1 MKVRLNLA
9 TKALETHRRF
19 LAASGVIGVVAG
31 IFFSALGWHVYS
43 VRKADEALRVK
54 AEQIRQEMIGLEQQR
69 RDLEHFFA
77 QPDNARLHERSAF
90 LNTLIDEQSLN
101 WTQMFMD
108 LEKILPPGVRV
119 VSIEPAH
126 EKGRVKVKLTV
137 GAASDEAKLKFLH
150 ALEGSGAF
158 TQVEL
163 ISQRINTSPVPGAD
177 HTEVELTA
185 VYSRT

>member
-54 AEQIRQEMIGLEQQR
+54 AEQIRQEMIGLEHQR

-108 LEKILPPGVRV
+108 LEKILPAGVRV
-119 VSIEPAH
+119 VSIQPRL
-126 EKGRVKVKLTV
+126 EKGHVEVKLTI
-137 GAASDEAKLKFLH
+137 GATNDEAKLKFIH
-150 ALEGSGAF
+150 ALEQSGSF
-158 TQVEL
+158 SHVQLVNEKETL
-163 ISQRINTSPVPGAD
+163 PGTPGPDRVDA
-177 HTEVELTA
+177 ELTV
-185 VYSRT
+185 VYTRA